1 MEKNKRLIINVL
13 LVAILVVIAIGRSY
27 SYLSVNDSSNA
38 KPENL
43 KLQNGDIDIAF
54 SGSNTIEFSNPKAK
68 NTPVVSK
75 TFTLTGTNNS
85 KENIS
90 YYVTLVINENTFKN
104 GSLRYNIVSNNYSDS
119 GTAIE
124 NIKPAKELNGTTNI
138 TMGPGTFAQGKNSVH
153 TYTVNIYYT
162 NDKNDNGTFKGT
174 IGISA
179 K

>member
-1 MEKNKRLIINVL
+1 MKKNKRLIINVL
-13 LVAILVVIAIGRSY
+13 LVAILVVVAIGRSY

-54 SGSNTIEFSNPKAK
+54 SGSNTIEFSNPEAK
-68 NTPVVSK
+68 NTPIISK
-75 TFTLTGTNNS
+75 TFTLTGTNTS
-85 KENIS
+85 TEDIS

-104 GSLRYNIVSNNYSDS
+104 GSLKYNIVSNNYSEK
-119 GTAIE
+119 GTVIE

-138 TMGPGTFAQGKNSVH
+138 TMGPGSFTQGKNAVH
-153 TYTVNIYYT
+153 TYTLNIYYT
-162 NDKNDNGTFKGT
+162 EDKNDNGTFKGT

-179 K
+179 Q

>member
-1 MEKNKRLIINVL
+1 MEKNKRLIINIL

-43 KLQNGDIDIAF
+43 KLPNGDIDIAF
-54 SGSNTIEFSNPKAK
+54 SGSNTIEFSSPKAK

-119 GTAIE
+119 GTVIE

-138 TMGPGTFAQGKNSVH
+138 TMGPGIFAQGKNSVH

-162 NDKNDNGTFKGT
+162 DDKNDNGTFKGT

>member
-43 KLQNGDIDIAF
+43 KLQNGDINIAF
-54 SGSNTIEFSNPKAK
+54 SGSNTIEFSSPKAK

-90 YYVTLVINENTFKN
+90 YYVTLVINENTFKT
-104 GSLRYNIVSNNYSDS
+104 G
-119 GTAIE
+119 
-124 NIKPAKELNGTTNI
+124 
-138 TMGPGTFAQGKNSVH
+138 H
-153 TYTVNIYYT
+153 
-162 NDKNDNGTFKGT
+162 
-174 IGISA
+174 
-179 K
+179 